1 MKRWG
6 SAVVRHAGR
15 TRPGELLPGMRVE
28 DVFTP
33 AERVRSAGPTLEH
46 WAGRLAGKRAVLK
59 LLGLPA
65 TARHLSGVEILPQPT
80 TECRADAACL
90 DGHPPAVRLRGAGR
104 EDFVILEKG
113 DTLGGTWRDNTY
125 PGCAC
130 DVQSHLYSFSFA
142 PNPDWTRT
150 FARQPEIRA
159 YLERVADRFGVRD
172 RIRYG
177 AKLSQ
182 ELDLPI
188 LVTGGSAFGDG
199 IPVARLMAQA
209 LDSSFQV
216 PARWVE
222 DRSRDTHENALLSAQ
237 QLRAAG
243 IDTIVLVT
251 HDYHQRRSIA
261 EFEAVGLRVIPAPV
275 TFAPPQ
281 RSRNLPEH
289 LPSAS
294 ALKTSSLALHEII
307 GYWVL
312 APKRS

>member
-1 MKRWG
+1 MDWSFYTKKVLSALILPPASPLLLILVGLVLIGRRPRWG
-6 SAVVRHAGR
+6 RALAWTGTGLLLVLSLPVVAA
-15 TRPGELLPGMRVE
+15 LLMSCAI
-28 DVFTP
+28 DVKTF
-33 AERVRSAGPTLEH
+33 
-46 WAGRLAGKRAVLK
+46 
-59 LLGLPA
+59 
-65 TARHLSGVEILPQPT
+65 
-80 TECRADAACL
+80 DAAAA
-90 DGHPPAVRLRGAGR
+90 HEARAIV
-104 EDFVILEKG
+104 V
-113 DTLGGTWRDNTY
+113 LGGGRRW
-125 PGCAC
+125 
-130 DVQSHLYSFSFA
+130 A
-142 PNPDWTRT
+142 PEYGGETVSEAT
-150 FARQPEIRA
+150 
-159 YLERVADRFGVRD
+159 LD